1 MPLVGTT
8 FCDWVI
14 MVVWS
19 PDSKVWVFELIVMGG
34 SSLTDSR
41 SVSEA
46 SSSGYSDSSP
56 THWLCDPGTDLQQNE
71 DNKVYFRD
79 SSEDSIIL
87 WELNEIRH
95 MKHWTFEL
103 SADNGEQ
110 DFSTWLTLRL
120 TWFFI
125 RRDFPMHCSMLRNVS
140 SLFAPE
146 GTLPTSH
153 QKQAIPPKVAE
164 CLPGAEKI
172 CPWLRINKIVTLKW
186 RAREYIQNQK
196 HAHMSLLFD
205 KGSLLFMRRGNGRSV
220 ARGSNYRVQFALGS
234 YALLI
239 GSLQWQGLEVEDPS
253 ELFLQLTSDQWTGP
267 TPWSPALLRI
277 PGRRLC

>member
-95 MKHWTFEL
+95 IGHL
-103 SADNGEQ
+103 SSVQIMENKISQHDWHFGSH
-110 DFSTWLTLRL
+110 D
-120 TWFFI
+120 
-125 RRDFPMHCSMLRNVS
+125 S
-140 SLFAPE
+140 SLGETFPCIVVCLEMSLAFLHQKAPSLPVIRSKQYLPKWLSVFREQKKFAP
-146 GTLPTSH
+146 G
-153 QKQAIPPKVAE
+153 
-164 CLPGAEKI
+164 
-172 CPWLRINKIVTLKW
+172 W
-186 RAREYIQNQK
+186 
-196 HAHMSLLFD
+196 
-205 KGSLLFMRRGNGRSV
+205 GS
-220 ARGSNYRVQFALGS
+220 
-234 YALLI
+234 
-239 GSLQWQGLEVEDPS
+239 
-253 ELFLQLTSDQWTGP
+253 TK
-267 TPWSPALLRI
+267 
-277 PGRRLC
+277 